1 MFYDWDAIDEAG
13 NLTGV
18 SLLVSI
24 SLIVLFV
31 QRLVSKA
38 QITSTVYFFHEMNMI
53 SHLSVDL
60 KNKSCKHAP
69 PPFRPPQPLPANI
82 GLSPFVI
89 FHCSSLAYV
98 AATCLETSDIRAIC
112 FKRIVRWKSCNG
124 LCN

>member
-38 QITSTVYFFHEMNMI
+38 QITSTVYFKKKK
-53 SHLSVDL
+53 
-60 KNKSCKHAP
+60 KNKKK
-69 PPFRPPQPLPANI
+69 
-82 GLSPFVI
+82 
-89 FHCSSLAYV
+89 SL
-98 AATCLETSDIRAIC
+98 LLR
-112 FKRIVRWKSCNG
+112 
-124 LCN
+124 

>member
-38 QITSTVYFFHEMNMI
+38 QITSTV
-53 SHLSVDL
+53 
-60 KNKSCKHAP
+60 
-69 PPFRPPQPLPANI
+69 
-82 GLSPFVI
+82 
-89 FHCSSLAYV
+89 
-98 AATCLETSDIRAIC
+98 
-112 FKRIVRWKSCNG
+112 
-124 LCN
+124 